1 MLRGMFEA
9 HYTPRAPRIQ
19 VAGGAV
25 RRRLSLRSSSTTEG
39 DDQVL
44 DLSGDGMKLLAAH
57 PLSPGDVLD
66 VELIHPALRG
76 ALALSASVQW
86 ARPSSAAPDRVEA
99 GLRFDC
105 LRDTTRVAL
114 EQVIAAEL
122 GSQVVSRGRGVVGW
136 IASAGAVHRIEI
148 TYFVYDL
155 EQREVATVL
164 ELDPTTFRVTRRQTP
179 YDPRE
184 FETLVGALGWVLD
197 QRPDLLEVAPPL
209 PSSCGSS
216 HGPGRP

>member
-1 MLRGMFEA
+1 MLSGMFEA
-9 HYTPRAPRIQ
+9 HYTPRAPRVQ

-25 RRRLSLRSSSTTEG
+25 RRRLALRSAPSG

-44 DLSGDGMKLLAAH
+44 DLSSDGMKLLAAQ
-57 PLSPGDVLD
+57 PLTPGDVLD
-66 VELIHPALRG
+66 VELMHPALRG

-105 LRDTTRVAL
+105 MRDTTRVAL

-122 GSQVVSRGRGVVGW
+122 GSQVVSPGTGHVGW
-136 IASAGAVHRIEI
+136 IAKAGSIQRTDAD
-148 TYFVYDL
+148 YFVYDR
-155 EQREVATVL
+155 EQREVATFIEV
-164 ELDPTTFRVTRRQTP
+164 EGAFRVTRRQTP

-184 FETLVGALGWVLD
+184 FETLAGALGWALD
-197 QRPDLLEVAPPL
+197 QRSERLQVIPAL
-209 PSSCGSS
+209 PSSGGSS
-216 HGPGRP
+216 HGAGRP

>member
-1 MLRGMFEA
+1 MFEA

-25 RRRLSLRSSSTTEG
+25 RRRLSLRSASTTGGE
-39 DDQVL
+39 DQVL

-66 VELIHPALRG
+66 VELMHPALRG

-86 ARPSSAAPDRVEA
+86 ARPSGAAPDRVEA

-105 LRDTTRVAL
+105 MRDTTRVAL

-122 GSQVVSRGRGVVGW
+122 GSQVVNRARGVVGW
-136 IASAGAVHRIEI
+136 IAGAGAVHRIEI

-164 ELDPTTFRVTRRQTP
+164 ELDPATFRVTRRLSP

-184 FETLVGALGWVLD
+184 FETLAGALGWVLD
-197 QRPDLLEVAPPL
+197 QPSELLDVAPPL
-209 PSSCGSS
+209 PSSGGSS
-216 HGPGRP
+216 HGAGRP